1 MWTDPIP
8 WWEIQIPMWEESF
21 IASNRLTGSSWA
33 KDEIA
38 ILLRWRFT
46 VSVEINYQVK

>member
-8 WWEIQIPMWEESF
+8 WWEIQIPREESF
-21 IASNRLTGSSWA
+21 IVSNRLTGSSWA
-33 KDEIA
+33 EDEMA
-38 ILLRWRFT
+38 ISLRWRFT